1 MFFDK
6 EDKYAQRTMFV
17 TESHKRYTYQDIYK
31 LQDQMTDQLMP
42 RSLVLILCKNCVPA
56 IAMHL
61 GLLRK
66 NMVPILMDEHVTAGF
81 LKEFMSAYRIN
92 AVFLPENRRT
102 EIRGGEM
109 LWNGE
114 GYSLIG
120 IRKAGPVMAPELAM
134 LVPVSDRTGSLMM
147 VRYSKENLQAGTE
160 SAAAVQKIVGGDR
173 LITNLPFHFS
183 FPLTILHS
191 YILRGAQIL
200 VTERSVTERGFWQF
214 FHDEEATALCA
225 FPHTCQMLW
234 RMHID
239 KMHIPGLRTLAISG
253 GALPAALQK
262 DLADWAAI
270 RGVRL
275 LIFYGKTESA
285 GFMAHLGSRD
295 SLKVLNS
302 IGKPDAFGRMERVDK
317 SGRPLTNG
325 SQVGEIVF
333 YGENVSLGYAGST
346 DDLRRGDEHKGALKT
361 GDLAVCSEQGYYSI
375 RGRSERFLKVTG
387 IRIDL
392 DELERLL
399 KDRWKRNFACVGT
412 DDLLEIFEE
421 ARPVNELPVNEG
433 DAGDDLVFL
442 EVEEIKKG
450 RRGRRAKR
458 GAGPI
463 REIPSAQLEDKA
475 EETKEDG
482 MQTDWKT
489 TNPTIWA
496 WTAKRLGIPKHMI
509 RYTICKEIPKEVQD
523 ADNASKGGHMIYK
536 TFQDMKLSALGMG
549 AMRLPVID
557 GDDSKIDKEQTQ
569 VMVDYAMENGIN
581 YYDTAWGYHDG
592 NSELVMGE
600 ALKKYP
606 RESFYLATKFPGYD
620 LSNMP
625 KVKEIFAK
633 QLEKCQVEYFD
644 FYLVHNVCELNID
657 AYLDDAQFGVVSY
670 LREMKKEGKIRHLG
684 FSAHGSVEVMK
695 RFLDAYGEYME
706 FCQIQLNYLDYS
718 FQDAKGKIEL
728 LKEWNLPIWVM
739 EPLRGGRLA
748 KLNDEETKLL
758 ASLRPE
764 EKVPAWAFRFLQSI
778 PEVTMILS
786 GMSDFDQMK
795 ENIDTFA
802 TDAPLSD
809 NEWNEV
815 LAMADRM
822 LQTKTLPCTAC
833 HYCTSHCPQELDIP
847 WLIELYNE
855 HGFTGGGFLAP
866 MALASVPKDK
876 RPSACIGCRSC
887 EAVCPQQIKI
897 SEAMA
902 DFTEKL
908 KS

>member
-1 MFFDK
+1 MFFDI
-6 EDKYAQRTMFV
+6 EEKYAERTMFI
-17 TESHKRYTYQDIYK
+17 TETHKRYTYRDIYK
-31 LQDQMTDQLMP
+31 LQDQMTDKLMP

-81 LKEFMSAYRIN
+81 LREFMAAYRIN
-92 AVFLPENRRT
+92 AVFLPENRKT
-102 EIRGGEM
+102 EIRDGEE
-109 LWNGE
+109 LWSGE
-114 GYSLIG
+114 GYCLLG
-120 IRKAGPVMAPELAM
+120 IRKAGPVMSPELAM

-160 SAAAVQKIVGGDR
+160 SAAMVQKIVGGDR
-173 LITNLPFHFS
+173 LITNLPFHLS

-200 VTERSVTERGFWQF
+200 LTERSVTERGFWQF

-239 KMHIPGLRTLAISG
+239 KMHIPGLRTLLISG
-253 GALPAALQK
+253 GALPPGLQK
-262 DLADWAAI
+262 NFADWAAI

-275 LIFYGKTESA
+275 MIFYGKTESC

-295 SLKVLNS
+295 CHKVMDS
-302 IGKPDAFGRMERVDK
+302 IGRPDAFGRMERIDK
-317 SGRPLTNG
+317 SGHVIRDGKQT
-325 SQVGEIVF
+325 GEMVF
-333 YGENVSLGYAGST
+333 YGENVSLGYAGNT
-346 DDLRRGDEHKGALKT
+346 ADLLRGDENKGVLKT
-361 GDLAVCSEQGYYSI
+361 GDLAVCSEQGNYSI

-412 DDLLEIFEE
+412 DDLLEVFEE
-421 ARPVNELPVNEG
+421 ARPQGVSPAGENET
-433 DAGDDLVFL
+433 GDDLVFL
-442 EVEEIKKG
+442 EVEESTKG
-450 RRGRRAKR
+450 RRGRRARR
-458 GAGPI
+458 GASLI
-463 REIPSAQLEDKA
+463 REIPSELLEDKNEA
-475 EETKEDG
+475 KE
-482 MQTDWKT
+482 QEQQVDWKT
-489 TNPTIWA
+489 SNPTIWA
-496 WTAKRLGIPKHMI
+496 WIAKRLGIPKHMI
-509 RYTICKEIPKEVQD
+509 RYTVCEEIPKEVL
-523 ADNASKGGHMIYK
+523 STGYEKEERHMIYK
-536 TFQDMKLSALGMG
+536 TFQDMELSALGMG

-557 GDDSKIDKEQTQ
+557 GDDSKIDKEKTQ
-569 VMVDYAMENGIN
+569 EMVDYAMASGIN

-606 RESFYLATKFPGYD
+606 RENFYLATKFPGYD

-657 AYLDDAQFGVVSY
+657 AYLDDAKYGIVSY
-670 LREMKKEGKIRHLG
+670 LKEMKKEGKIRHLG
-684 FSAHGSVEVMK
+684 FSAHGSVEVMR
-695 RFLDAYGEYME
+695 RFLEAYGADME
-706 FCQIQLNYLDYS
+706 FCQIQLNYLDYT

-728 LKEWNLPIWVM
+728 LKEWNLPVWVM

-764 EKVPAWAFRFLQSI
+764 ETVPAWAFRFLQSI

-786 GMSDFDQMK
+786 GMSDYDQMK
-795 ENIDTFA
+795 ENIATFN
-802 TDAPLSD
+802 TDAPLSEK
-809 NEWNEV
+809 EWNEV
-815 LAMADRM
+815 LSMADRM

-908 KS
+908 KQ